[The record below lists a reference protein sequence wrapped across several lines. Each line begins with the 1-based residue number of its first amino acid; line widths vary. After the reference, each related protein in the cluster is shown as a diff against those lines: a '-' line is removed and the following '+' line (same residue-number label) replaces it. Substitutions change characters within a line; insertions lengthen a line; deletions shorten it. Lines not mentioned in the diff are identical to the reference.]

1 MRIKNKKSGAF
12 LIELLIAIGIM
23 AIISGT
29 AIMGITPQLQKARD
43 TKVKEDFI
51 QIRNALTQYYDD
63 IGCFPQSLPT
73 CGQSFSRNN
82 FVYFSKFP
90 CNWFGKEYVY
100 EPDENTCP
108 KSYRVLTNLDN
119 IKDNSIDV
127 VGCRFGCG
135 NECSYNYG
143 ISSTNIKLNEGCVQQ
158 FACSPS
164 GTCLIFSDPQAS
176 RCPTVFDNDPTCQNQ
191 CLKHSS
197 QCHDE
202 RGKKN

>member
-1 MRIKNKKSGAF
+1 MTNKNKKNGAF

-23 AIISGT
+23 AVFTGT
-29 AIMGITPQLQKARD
+29 ALMGIAPQLQKARD

-63 IGCFPQSLPT
+63 VGCFPQSLPT
-73 CGQSFSRNN
+73 CGQTFSRNT

-90 CNWFGKEYVY
+90 CDWFGKEYVY
-100 EPDENTCP
+100 EPEEGTCP
-108 KSYRVLTNLDN
+108 KSYRVLTNLEN
-119 IKDNSIDV
+119 VKDKSIDT

-135 NECSYNYG
+135 QACLYNYG
-143 ISSTNIKLNEGCVQQ
+143 ISSTNLKLNEGCVQQ
-158 FACSPS
+158 FACSPDGS
-164 GTCLIFSDPQAS
+164 CIIFSDPQAS
-176 RCPTVFDNDPTCQNQ
+176 RCPATFDNDPSCENQ
-191 CLKHSS
+191 CSKRSN